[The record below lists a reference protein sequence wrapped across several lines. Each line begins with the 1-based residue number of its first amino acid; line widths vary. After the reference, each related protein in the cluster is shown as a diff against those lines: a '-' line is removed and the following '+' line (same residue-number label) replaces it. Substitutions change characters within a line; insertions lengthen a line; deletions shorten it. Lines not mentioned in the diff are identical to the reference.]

1 MLIPTYPHHHNSN
14 TTPAARWCAAT
25 DATPHSCASSQ
36 SGARRAAATGERAQV
51 RHARRWRGRSVGAG
65 ALARFVL
72 SRSQPTTTAAPR
84 WHCCQSESA
93 TTSRRR
99 DRPQDRKALPGA
111 FDPSARLLHAIRGRP
126 PIIISGGDEFHR
138 RGLVA
143 GSVTPRGRL
152 RKRPVERLVTP
163 SRRSAGG

>member
-36 SGARRAAATGERAQV
+36 SGARRATDTGERAQV
-51 RHARRWRGRSVGAG
+51 RHARRWRARSVGAG

-84 WHCCQSESA
+84 WHCCLSESVFA
-93 TTSRRR
+93 SFSPRRAVAGTDRRPERLPRARAIRRR
-99 DRPQDRKALPGA
+99 GSRTRFEAVPPASRQRRISSSRARRPREDVCASAPWSA
-111 FDPSARLLHAIRGRP
+111 F
-126 PIIISGGDEFHR
+126 
-138 RGLVA
+138 
-143 GSVTPRGRL
+143 
-152 RKRPVERLVTP
+152 
-163 SRRSAGG
+163 